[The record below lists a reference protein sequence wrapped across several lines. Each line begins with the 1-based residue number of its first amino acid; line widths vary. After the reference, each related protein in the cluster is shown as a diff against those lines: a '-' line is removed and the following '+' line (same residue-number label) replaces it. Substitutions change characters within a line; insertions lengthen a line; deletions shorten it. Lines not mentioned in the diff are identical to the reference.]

1 MLVINERSIHTAAS
15 SDQRSCN
22 PRAACSRHGG
32 DGAYG
37 RLYRAEGT
45 MEERLTAA
53 AGVVVP
59 GDSLIASWRAVL
71 VDSAGHP
78 TAVSWPLGLA
88 AVFWAMAFSAMALRS
103 TRWR

>member
-1 MLVINERSIHTAAS
+1 
-15 SDQRSCN
+15 
-22 PRAACSRHGG
+22 
-32 DGAYG
+32 
-37 RLYRAEGT
+37 

-53 AGVVVP
+53 AGVIP
-59 GDSLIASWRAVL
+59 GDSLIASWRVVL

-78 TAVSWPLGLA
+78 TAVSWPVGLA